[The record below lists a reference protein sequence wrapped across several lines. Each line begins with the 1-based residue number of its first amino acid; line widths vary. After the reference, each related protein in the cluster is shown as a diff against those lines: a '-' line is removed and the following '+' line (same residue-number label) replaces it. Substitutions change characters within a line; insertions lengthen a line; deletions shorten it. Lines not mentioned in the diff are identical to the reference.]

1 MSYINHRKRRHHPWL
16 PLHWAPQTLSTAA
29 LLTSFSLTLPTAKG
43 QSQPVDEAI
52 TDLAH
57 VRVKAERLKDYSADK
72 PASGKFTRALVD
84 TPQTIAIFNHALLQE
99 QKAATLTQA
108 LQNSP
113 GVSTF
118 FAGENATS
126 TTGDTI
132 YMRGFDSSSSIFVDG
147 IRDIGAITRDMFNT
161 EQVEITK
168 GPSGPD
174 YGRTAPA
181 GAINLVTKQPFLQ
194 NKQTINLSYGS
205 AVQRRVTGDMNTVL
219 GRDAALRLNVVGQH
233 SGVPGRDF
241 IKNRHW
247 GVATA
252 VGFGLDT
259 ATSLLFDLAHVQQNN
274 IPDGNVPTIG
284 LPGSRNPNPAYADFN
299 GARPVRSNHFYGTA
313 SDFDHNTEDSMTL
326 RVVTM
331 LTDASKLENTT
342 RWGRNAQDY
351 MLTSFT
357 LRPKNFPSAGIT
369 VTSDPSTW
377 AFGRNYPTFKQQMN
391 RIWTN
396 QTNLNLHLKTGRLAH
411 ELAAGLELI
420 DERQQGQGI
429 TAVASLPPAN
439 LYFPNPHVAV
449 ENYLRLLNR
458 GYQNGRT
465 RTVGTYVFDNIDLSD
480 HWQIDTGVRW
490 DGYRTETSARYCA
503 NSANGAGRIYCSITP
518 DQPITDLITP
528 PRQSITNVLFSW
540 KAGVVFKP
548 SHDTSLYANYAV
560 SQQPPGGASIELS
573 TNVKSQD
580 NPLYR
585 PEAGSSR
592 EFGIKSQLLDHRLVV
607 AAALY
612 STKVSNQVTQD
623 PVSKD
628 VIVNAKTHV
637 NGMELSAVGNVTDH
651 WTLNAG
657 WTLTHSRVLNRAQL
671 SADGSP
677 QLAYTPSR
685 AFTAWNSY
693 EMAHGL
699 TFGLGPRY
707 VGPLKRAADT
717 ADGPPPTIA
726 GYWVVDGMV
735 SYAFQSN
742 WLISLN
748 GYNLFDRHYIAAIN
762 KSGYRYTPGWPR
774 SFLLTLTLDL

>member
-16 PLHWAPQTLSTAA
+16 PMHWAPQTLSTAA

-57 VRVKAERLKDYSADK
+57 VRVKAKRLKEYSADK
-72 PASGKFTRALVD
+72 PASGKMMRALVD
-84 TPQTIAIFNHALLQE
+84 TPQTIAVFNHALLQE

-147 IRDIGAITRDMFNT
+147 IRDVGAISRDMFNT
-161 EQVEITK
+161 DRVEITK

-181 GAINLVTKQPFLQ
+181 GAINLVTKQPILQ

-205 AVQRRVTGDMNTVL
+205 AAQRRVTGDVNTVL
-219 GRDAALRLNVVGQH
+219 GRDAALRLNVVGQD
-233 SGVPGRDF
+233 SGLPGRDY

-252 VGFGLDT
+252 AGFGLGT
-259 ATSLLFDLAHVQQNN
+259 ATSFLFDLSHIQQNN

-284 LPGSRNPNPAYADFN
+284 LPGSHNPNPTRTEFD
-299 GARPVRSNHFYGTA
+299 GARPVRSNHFYGTT

-342 RWGRNAQDY
+342 RWGRNTQAY
-351 MLTSFT
+351 MLTAFT
-357 LRPKNFPSAGIT
+357 LRPDNFPPAGIT

-377 AFGRNYPTFKQQMN
+377 TVGRNYPTFKQQTN

-396 QTNLNLHLKTGRLAH
+396 QTNLNLHLTTGRLAH

-420 DERQQGQGI
+420 DEQQQGQGI
-429 TAVASLPPAN
+429 TAVGSLPPAN
-439 LYFPNPHVAV
+439 LYFPNPHIAV
-449 ENYLRLLNR
+449 ENYLHVLNR

-465 RTVGTYVFDNIDLSD
+465 RTVGTYLFDNIDISE
-480 HWQIDTGVRW
+480 HWQIDTGLRW
-490 DGYRTETSARYCA
+490 DGYRTETSARYCVNRA
-503 NSANGAGRIYCSITP
+503 SGGRIYCSFVAES
-518 DQPITDLITP
+518 DVADLITP
-528 PRQSITNVLFSW
+528 PRQSVSDVLFSW
-540 KAGVVFKP
+540 KAGVVFKL

-585 PEAGSSR
+585 PQTGSSR
-592 EFGIKSQLLDHRLVV
+592 ELGFKSQLLDHQLLVT
-607 AAALY
+607 AALY
-612 STKVSNQVTQD
+612 STKVANQVSQN
-623 PVSKD
+623 PMSKD
-628 VIVNAKTHV
+628 VIVNAKTQV
-637 NGMELSAVGNVTDH
+637 TGMELSAVGNVTDQ
-651 WTLNAG
+651 WTLSAG
-657 WTLTHSRVLNRAQL
+657 WTMTHSRVLNTMPL
-671 SADGSP
+671 TADGSP

-685 AFTAWNSY
+685 AFTAWSSY
-693 EMAHGL
+693 ETAHGL
-699 TFGLGPRY
+699 TVGLGPRY
-707 VGPLKRAADT
+707 VGPLKRAADN
-717 ADGPPPTIA
+717 AIGSPPTIA

-735 SYAFQSN
+735 SYALQN
-742 WLISLN
+742 KWLISLN
-748 GYNLFDRHYIAAIN
+748 GYNLFDRQYVAAIN
-762 KSGYRYTPGWPR
+762 KSGYRYTPGMPR
-774 SFLLTLTLDL
+774 SFLLTLTRDL